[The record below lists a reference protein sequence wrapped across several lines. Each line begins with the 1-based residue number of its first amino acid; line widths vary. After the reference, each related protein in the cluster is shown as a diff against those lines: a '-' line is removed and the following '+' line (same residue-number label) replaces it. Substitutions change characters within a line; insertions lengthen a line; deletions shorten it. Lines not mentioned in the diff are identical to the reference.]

1 LPETGGNER
10 KDYVPRPLSD
20 VASTAYEKQ
29 LSRRKNSTG
38 LSFDSNPQIM
48 LPGVRQANPAVMAE
62 SGF

>member
-1 LPETGGNER
+1 MPETDGNQCT
-10 KDYVPRPLSD
+10 DYVPGGLSD
-20 VASTAYEKQ
+20 MASTGYEKQ